1 MQNLALSIRKI
12 RELNDYSQEYMALSI
27 GVSTKTYANIENGRS
42 KIKLDYLERICQTL
56 QISVPQ
62 LFQFSTNPFPQSD
75 TNRTITIED
84 QLILMQEQLDTL
96 RLQLRFGNT
105 NR

>member
-42 KIKLDYLERICQTL
+42 KIKLDYLELICQTL
-56 QISVPQ
+56 QISLPQ
-62 LFQFSTNPFPQSD
+62 LFQFSTNPFPQIQTSQ
-75 TNRTITIED
+75 TITLED
-84 QLILMQEQLDTL
+84 QLLLIQEQIDTL
-96 RLQLRFGNT
+96 RLQIRFGNI
-105 NR
+105 NG